1 MDAGG
6 FTGNQSAT
14 WEARALFLVEVM
26 KRQGYDAATLGE
38 EDLRLPAEILRSL
51 AAPDGIFVSANL
63 RAAGGSLLLPSSRIV
78 ERAGIRV
85 GITAVTR
92 KPPADTTHT
101 AEVDFAESVPSLE
114 PVLARLRRDA
124 DLVVLLAHMPLEAAQ
139 ALGEDLAGQ
148 VDVVVVGSAAMGRG
162 RTLAEHGGAV
172 YVVAGDRGQAL
183 GVAQVA
189 VENGD
194 VLGIAAEEAVLDRD
208 TAEDPDTAELVDVFQ
223 RNLND
228 LMKEQAVAKAQERR
242 AADGHWYVGAESCAG
257 CHERE
262 YGLWLETPHSS
273 AFQTLEIAGTEAL
286 PECFGCHVTG
296 HGDPAGYSPHAQG
309 SPALVNVQ
317 CEVCHGKG
325 TTHAR
330 DGSYGAALLMNSC
343 RGCHDAE
350 NSPDFD
356 PEVYWRMIEH

>member
-1 MDAGG
+1 
-6 FTGNQSAT
+6 
-14 WEARALFLVEVM
+14 M

-51 AAPDGIFVSANL
+51 AGPDGIFVSANL
-63 RAAGGSLLLPSSRIV
+63 RDAGGALLLPDSRIV

-92 KPPADTTHT
+92 KPASDTTAT
-101 AEVDFAESVPSLE
+101 AIVDFAEPVGAVE
-114 PVLARLRRDA
+114 PVLTRLRKDA

-139 ALGEDLAGQ
+139 ALGEALAGKI
-148 VDVVVVGSAAMGRG
+148 DVVVVGSATSGRG

-189 VENGD
+189 LERGR

-208 TAEDPDTAELVDVFQ
+208 TAEDPDTAGLVEAFQ
-223 RNLND
+223 RNLNA
-228 LMKEQAVAKAQERR
+228 LMKEQAVARAQERR
-242 AADGHWYVGAESCAG
+242 APDGHWYVGAESCAG

-273 AFQTLEIAGTEAL
+273 AFATLELAGTEAL

-296 HGDPAGYSPHAQG
+296 HGDPAGYSPYAEG
-309 SPALVNVQ
+309 SPTLVNVQ

-330 DGSYGAALLMNSC
+330 DGSYGSALLMNSC
-343 RGCHDAE
+343 RRCHDSE